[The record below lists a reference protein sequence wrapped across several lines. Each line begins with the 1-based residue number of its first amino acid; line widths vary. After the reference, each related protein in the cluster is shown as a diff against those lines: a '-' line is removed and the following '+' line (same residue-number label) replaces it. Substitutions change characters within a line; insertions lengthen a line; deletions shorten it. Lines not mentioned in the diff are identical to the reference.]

1 MHTPRHPGD
10 LAVNNQPIRFK
21 EKLFLMPH
29 RILCAPSLQN
39 VFHGCN
45 DGAVRVNK
53 AVLYRKGF
61 FYQYVFVV
69 SNFKTI
75 AFQWGTQLC
84 LLKEVC
90 SEDAGKPAVLL

>member
-1 MHTPRHPGD
+1 MTCRVYIICGEVILPGD

-39 VFHGCN
+39 VFYGCN

-75 AFQWGTQLC
+75 AF
-84 LLKEVC
+84 
-90 SEDAGKPAVLL
+90 